1 MLRSCLALVAAIV
14 LTALVGHTASAQL
27 PTPLERALSQ
37 TPPEAAPE
45 RIALR
50 MTVNDQSILVEI
62 RPDGDGPSSYTLL
75 LPEDEAALTEEQA
88 EMWAG
93 FQEDED
99 EAPEADGESYS
110 VGTLDTGAMRDAI
123 GGAATLL
130 RDEAGTLVYGFAPQ
144 SLIGQGED
152 DGALQGLLDAL
163 TGEVEVDADH
173 GHVSAIRF
181 TLTAPFK
188 PNFAARIHAFSLE
201 QRYVHEPA
209 IGGPRFAGMTMNM
222 AGSAVFQPF
231 DQTMAIDLVSVRY
244 GASDGADALEAEA
257 ESP

>member
-1 MLRSCLALVAAIV
+1 MLRFCLTV
-14 LTALVGHTASAQL
+14 LTAISLTAAASAQL
-27 PTPLERALSQ
+27 PAPLEQALSRI
-37 TPPEAAPE
+37 PPDTAPE

-62 RPDGDGPSSYTLL
+62 RPDGVGPSSYTLL

-99 EAPEADGESYS
+99 EAPDAEGQNYS
-110 VGTLDTGAMRDAI
+110 VGTLDTDAMRDAI

-144 SLIGQGED
+144 SLPGQGDD
-152 DGALQGLLDAL
+152 DGAPQALLSAL
-163 TGEVEVDADH
+163 TGEVDVDAER
-173 GHVSAIRF
+173 GYVSAMRF

-188 PNFAARIHAFSLE
+188 PNLAARIHAFSLE

-231 DQTMAIDLVSVRY
+231 NQTMAVDLVSVRY
-244 GASDGADALEAEA
+244 GADGGAGALEAEA

>member
-1 MLRSCLALVAAIV
+1 MLRSSLALVAATV
-14 LTALVGHTASAQL
+14 LTVLVGHTASAQL
-27 PTPLERALSQ
+27 PGPLERALSQ

-93 FQEDED
+93 FQDDED
-99 EAPEADGESYS
+99 APDADGERYS

-144 SLIGQGED
+144 SLLGQGED

-163 TGEVEVDADH
+163 TGEVEVAADH
-173 GHVSAIRF
+173 GHVSAMRF
-181 TLTAPFK
+181 MLTAPFK